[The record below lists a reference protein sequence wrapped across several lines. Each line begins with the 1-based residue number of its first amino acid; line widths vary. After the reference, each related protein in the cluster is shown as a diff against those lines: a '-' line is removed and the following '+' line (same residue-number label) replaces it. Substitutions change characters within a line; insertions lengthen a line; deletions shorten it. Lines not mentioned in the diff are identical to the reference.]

1 MDELIILA
9 IGGVVAVSSY
19 IGDLTK
25 SIFTPTDEKYKE
37 IIERL
42 DNIENK
48 IKEDK

>member
-1 MDELIILA
+1 MDGLIILA
-9 IGGVVAVSSY
+9 IGGEAVSSY

-48 IKEDK
+48 IKEKE

>member
-1 MDELIILA
+1 MDVFLLLT
-9 IGGVVAVSSY
+9 IGGVYAVGSY
-19 IGDLTK
+19 ISDVTK

-48 IKEDK
+48 IKEKE